1 MTAYHEQKV
10 NRIRFAFVQQTI
22 SLFFLGLTY
31 VSKVKDQDLKLTK
44 QIHEQ
49 TFFSSNSH
57 SPAHIH
63 IFLDL
68 NLQKSNFSFN
78 HQATQIQSINTT
90 PKFIKFH

>member
-1 MTAYHEQKV
+1 MTAYHEQNV

-49 TFFSSNSH
+49 TFFHQIPIPLLTYPS
-57 SPAHIH
+57 
-63 IFLDL
+63 FL
-68 NLQKSNFSFN
+68 
-78 HQATQIQSINTT
+78 I
-90 PKFIKFH
+90 